1 MKREIIIA
9 LVAIVALIVLFFGL
23 NFLKGLNL
31 FTSDTNYY
39 MTFKNISGL
48 SSSSPIYADGYRVGT
63 VKNILFDYE
72 QQEDIKVMV
81 GIDRHL
87 RIPKGS
93 TAEIVSDMLGNL
105 QVNLLLADNPQ
116 ERIEEGGVI
125 EGSVSSGTLG
135 KLSAMVPT
143 VEKML
148 PKLDSILGSLNTI
161 LADPAISQTL
171 HHAQSVSG
179 NLVTTTNQLNTLV
192 GQLNKNV
199 PSLMTQANSVLD
211 NTTQLTGNLNK
222 QLASVDIN
230 TTMSKVNATLD
241 NVQQLTKQLNNPEGS
256 IGLMLRDPQLYRN
269 LNTTM
274 SDVDSLL
281 NNLREHPKRYVHFSL
296 FGKKDK

>member
-1 MKREIIIA
+1 MKREIKIA

-161 LADPAISQTL
+161 LADPAIAQTL
-171 HHAQSVSG
+171 HHVQSVSG

-230 TTMSKVNATLD
+230 TTMTKVNATLD

>member
-1 MKREIIIA
+1 MKREIKIA

-135 KLSAMVPT
+135 KLSAIVPT

-161 LADPAISQTL
+161 LADPAIAQTL
-171 HHAQSVSG
+171 HHVQSVSG

>member
-1 MKREIIIA
+1 MKREIKIA

-125 EGSVSSGTLG
+125 EGSVSSGTVG

-161 LADPAISQTL
+161 LADPAIAQTL
-171 HHAQSVSG
+171 HHVQSVSG

-230 TTMSKVNATLD
+230 TTMSKVNVTLD

>member
-1 MKREIIIA
+1 MKKEIKIA
-9 LVAIVALIVLFFGL
+9 LVAVLALIVLFFGL

-31 FTSDTNYY
+31 FSSNTSYY
-39 MTFKNISGL
+39 MVFKNISGL
-48 SSSSPIYADGYRVGT
+48 SNSSPVYADGYRVGT
-63 VKNILFDYE
+63 VKNIIFDYE
-72 QQEDIKVMV
+72 QKEDIKVMV
-81 GIDRHL
+81 DIDRHL

-105 QVNLLLADNPQ
+105 QVNLLLANNPH
-116 ERIEEGGVI
+116 ERIEAGGLI
-125 EGSVSSGTLG
+125 EGNVSSGTLG
-135 KLSAMVPT
+135 KLSDMVPAI
-143 VEKML
+143 EKML

-161 LADPAISQTL
+161 LADPAITQTL

-199 PSLMTQANSVLD
+199 PSLMAQANNVLD

-222 QLASVDIN
+222 QLGNIDVNA
-230 TTMSKVNATLD
+230 TMSKVNATLD
-241 NVQQLTKQLNNPEGS
+241 NVQQLTKQLNNPESS
-256 IGLMLRDPQLYRN
+256 IGLMMRDPQLYRN
-269 LNTTM
+269 LNTAM
-274 SDVDSLL
+274 ADVDSLL

>member
-1 MKREIIIA
+1 MKREIKIA

-31 FTSDTNYY
+31 FTSDANYY

-116 ERIEEGGVI
+116 ERIEVGGVI

-161 LADPAISQTL
+161 LADPAITQTL
-171 HHAQSVSG
+171 RHVQSVSG